1 VKIVFLKEVEGSGR
15 IGEIKNVADGYAR
28 NYLLPKG
35 LAAPATPEAIRK
47 AEARAVVEAKR
58 QAQLD
63 EAAQLLAG
71 QMGEAS
77 IRIVAKAGS
86 KGRLF
91 GSVTQADIAVEVG
104 KLVGQEVDRHQV
116 ALAEPI
122 KETGEYQV
130 TIQLS
135 KNVRPVIAVVVAA
148 EGAPVEEKSEP
159 AAETEAA
166 EPQSEEGEAEAV
178 EPQPEEGES
187 GAAETESE
195 S

>member
-1 VKIVFLKEVEGSGR
+1 M
-15 IGEIKNVADGYAR
+15 
-28 NYLLPKG
+28 
-35 LAAPATPEAIRK
+35 PATTSCPKAWRRRRLPEAIRK

-71 QMGEAS
+71 QMAGAS

-91 GSVTQADIAVEVG
+91 GSVTQADIAEEVG
-104 KLVGQEVDRHQV
+104 KLLGQEVDRHQV
-116 ALAEPI
+116 LLAEPI

-135 KNVRPVIAVVVAA
+135 KNVRPVIAVAGCRRGRA
-148 EGAPVEEKSEP
+148 HRREGRSGGNERR
-159 AAETEAA
+159 
-166 EPQSEEGEAEAV
+166 GGAEA
-178 EPQPEEGES
+178 GGRRS
-187 GAAETESE
+187 RSGGAAA
-195 S
+195 